1 MKCIIRSIQYWT
13 IESFIDEYGRNIL
26 DAGFTLGRLEEDEEH
41 GAEILIELNSME
53 DLKKLA
59 KAVDNNIIFNS
70 RYFKNDIYSTLIIYD
85 DYAE

>member
-13 IESFIDEYGRNIL
+13 IESFVDEYGRNIL
-26 DAGFTLGRLEEDEEH
+26 DAGFTLERLVGDEEQDA
-41 GAEILIELNSME
+41 GILIELNSME
-53 DLKKLA
+53 DMEKLA
-59 KAVDNNIIFNS
+59 KAVENNIIFNS